1 MIQSTTVIVETDR
14 LVVRLLR
21 HSDVDAMNRVFGDP
35 EVMRF
40 GNGVQTSEWVRNW
53 LCCCLANYQEKSGV
67 GPWAV
72 IEKSSAEVI
81 GYCGMF
87 YFSNVCGQ
95 PETEIGYRLAR
106 SYWGRGYATEAA
118 RAVLNYAF
126 NILRLP
132 RLISIIDPF
141 NVRSIRVAEK
151 LGMRYEKDVMFEG
164 YTHPDNVYAIEYGKV
179 EETEDCEGINTED
192 DTT

>member
-1 MIQSTTVIVETDR
+1 MIHPTVVIAETDR
-14 LVVRLLR
+14 LVVRRFYL
-21 HSDVDAMNRVFGDP
+21 SDAEAMNRIFGDP

-53 LCCCLANYQEKSGV
+53 LCCCLENYRQTSGI

-72 IEKSSAEVI
+72 IEKSCEEVI
-81 GYCGMF
+81 GYCGLF
-87 YFSNVCGQ
+87 YFPNVCGQ

-106 SYWGRGYATEAA
+106 SYWERGYATEAA

-126 NILRLP
+126 NILCLP
-132 RLISIIDPF
+132 RLISIIDPL

-164 YTHPDNVYAIEYGKV
+164 YTHPDNVYAIEYEKV
-179 EETEDCEGINTED
+179 EENR
-192 DTT
+192 

>member
-1 MIQSTTVIVETDR
+1 MTHPTTVIAETDR
-14 LVVRLLR
+14 LVIRLFRL
-21 HSDVDAMNRVFGDP
+21 SDADAMNHIFGDP

-40 GNGVQTSEWVRNW
+40 GNGVQPPKWVRNW
-53 LCCCLANYQEKSGV
+53 LCRCLENYRQKSGI

-72 IEKSSAEVI
+72 IEKNSEEVI
-81 GYCGMF
+81 GYCGLF
-87 YFSNVCGQ
+87 YFPDVCGQ

-132 RLISIIDPF
+132 RLISIIDPL
-141 NVRSIRVAEK
+141 NVRSIRVVEK
-151 LGMRYEKDVMFEG
+151 LGMRYEKDVMLEG
-164 YTHPDNVYAIEYGKV
+164 YTYPDNVYAIEYEEV
-179 EETEDCEGINTED
+179 EGNR
-192 DTT
+192 